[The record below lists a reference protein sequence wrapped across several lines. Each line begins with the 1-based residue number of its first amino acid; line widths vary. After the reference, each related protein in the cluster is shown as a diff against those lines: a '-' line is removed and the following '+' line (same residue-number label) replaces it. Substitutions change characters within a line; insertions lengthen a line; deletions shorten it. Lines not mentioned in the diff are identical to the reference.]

1 MKINT
6 TYEHNNAKQELSC
19 SWREI
24 QALPACNGCPRT
36 RLKHAA
42 CGHGGQV
49 YICSGKDNTLPLKDF
64 WRYHLGSGTWERLTY
79 RGTSL
84 PHLQGHTIVS
94 HKRMLLIFGGEFSAG
109 TEPPLWIFNIDQLFL
124 HKPCTDVTVPQ
135 PTSRRDHSAVMHCG
149 IMYIYGGFVDLRG
162 SSSELWGYH
171 ADEDYWQFISPAS
184 AEMPGGRHGHSSVMH
199 CNSMWMFGGLCDLT
213 LKADLWSYHFLS
225 QKWQRIKTVQGP
237 PPMTGHTADVV
248 RESMV
253 VVGGENQGQ
262 LYSDV
267 WLFYFNTTM
276 WRKIAFP
283 PSPHHPLPCSQHATV
298 CVSSSNSQDAGGD
311 NSVRCFSESVLQ
323 SPKPGSSK
331 INAGRPR
338 TSPSVTTDTPQTSW
352 VYPVRSASRNC
363 DILTLEDSSINN
375 VQMTEVKGHDYAPR
389 SKVITGDDKR
399 PLLRF
404 VSRDS
409 NESVGIDNVVDC
421 TADESQVPVSKTCS
435 DLPAKPLNTKEQSS
449 VVHTHQAPM
458 SYSCESLRTTPPI
471 PNHHQPDGDTTHSH
485 LLMTS
490 TLVHTSPANHTTI
503 RATSLKAIYSKNCD
517 DLYIEDIEQQQV
529 SPVKVPSPYIFTK
542 GSTQVL
548 PEDWIELESFHISEM
563 GSSIE
568 GQRSRSGHD
577 LSTTFNS
584 PLSRDTASVPCSGV
598 NSSQDNCDDCDV
610 QVKVPPGGYKKVL
623 VTVATQTGSNLDL
636 GPSSMGERIPSVQQE
651 GMDLLDGVP
660 YLLVFGGKV
669 RKRQLCQQ
677 PINVWRF
684 DLTV

>member
-6 TYEHNNAKQELSC
+6 TNEHNNAKQELSC

-24 QALPACNGCPRT
+24 QAVPACNGCPRT

-64 WRYHLGSGTWERLTY
+64 WRYHLGSGTWERLMY

-109 TEPPLWIFNIDQLFL
+109 TEPPLWIFNIDQQFL

-162 SSSELWGYH
+162 SSNELWGYH
-171 ADEDYWQFISPAS
+171 ADEDYWQLISPAS
-184 AEMPGGRHGHSSVMH
+184 SETPGGRHGHSSVMH
-199 CNSMWMFGGLCDLT
+199 CNNMWMFGGLCDLT

-237 PPMTGHTADVV
+237 PPMTGHSADVV
-248 RESMV
+248 KENMV

-267 WLFYFNTTM
+267 WLFCFNTTT
-276 WRKIAFP
+276 WKKIAFP
-283 PSPHHPLPCSQHATV
+283 SSPHHPLPCSQHATV
-298 CVSSSNSQDAGGD
+298 CVSSSNSQDTGAD

-323 SPKPGSSK
+323 SPHPSTSV

-338 TSPSVTTDTPQTSW
+338 TSPLVTKDAPQTSW
-352 VYPVRSASRNC
+352 VYPARSASRHC
-363 DILTLEDSSINN
+363 DILSLEDSSVNS
-375 VQMTEVKGHDYAPR
+375 VQMTKVKGHDYTPR
-389 SKVITGDDKR
+389 SQVTTGDDKR

-409 NESVGIDNVVDC
+409 NESVGIDNIVDC
-421 TADESQVPVSKTCS
+421 TADESQAPVSITCS
-435 DLPAKPLNTKEQSS
+435 YSPAKPFNTKEQSP
-449 VVHTHQAPM
+449 VVHTPQ
-458 SYSCESLRTTPPI
+458 I
-471 PNHHQPDGDTTHSH
+471 
-485 LLMTS
+485 
-490 TLVHTSPANHTTI
+490 SPANQATI

-517 DLYIEDIEQQQV
+517 DLIIEDIEQQQV

-542 GSTQVL
+542 ELTQVI
-548 PEDWIELESFHISEM
+548 PEDWIELESFHM
-563 GSSIE
+563 PKMSSSLE

-577 LSTTFNS
+577 LCTTFNS
-584 PLSRDTASVPCSGV
+584 PLSRDTGSAPCLGV
-598 NSSQDNCDDCDV
+598 NSSQDNCDSCDLRV
-610 QVKVPPGGYKKVL
+610 NSQDGAYKKVL
-623 VTVATQTGSNLDL
+623 VTVATQTGSNFDL
-636 GPSSMGERIPSVQQE
+636 GPSSMGERIPSGQE
-651 GMDLLDGVP
+651 EVMDLLEGVP

-669 RKRQLCQQ
+669 RKRELCQQ
-677 PINVWRF
+677 PISVWRF
-684 DLTV
+684 SLTV